1 MAILKMKRLRL
12 MLVRSRKE
20 ELLRR
25 LTKLGCV
32 QVTELAGELQEQEA
46 QGLVSRESSDLTALK
61 TRQASLDR
69 AVELLGSYAPVRKPL
84 LSAKPELEGDTLLAD
99 EDITPALELA
109 SAIGERE
116 DRIRRIGAEESRER
130 SLIESLRPWEDLE
143 LPLETEGTERA
154 SLVLG
159 SFSSRIP
166 LSEVEA
172 ALADA
177 AEEAELFPV
186 SEDKSQRY
194 VLLLAAKEQLAAAQ
208 ECLRGFGFSAASL
221 SGQTGTA
228 REGIAAAEKKLE
240 ELAAEKESLAKEI
253 EAEAPHR
260 EELKLASDRVSTRIA
275 MAEAEDRLYRTGETV
290 VLEGWFPAE
299 REGELQALLDSLDCA
314 WETEEPTEDEYPQV
328 PVKLKNNKFTN
339 ALNMVTNMYSLP
351 AYGSVDP
358 NPLMA
363 PFFILF
369 YGLMMAD
376 MGYGLVMI
384 AAALV
389 AMRKIK
395 PRGGTLAFCQ
405 LLLYGGIS
413 TFIMGALTGGFF
425 GDAPAIVA
433 GMFGSSWKGLPYLFS
448 PVYDSQTVLYGAMVL
463 GVIHLNVGMIVSFVE
478 KKRAGNL
485 ADGLFE
491 EGPLWVILLGG
502 ILLALDMLGVV
513 KSSALH
519 GAGVGILAVGVVL
532 LLFGAGRHAKGFGKV
547 TAAFSIIYNT
557 LTGWFGDILSYSRIM
572 ALMLAGGVVAQ
583 VFNSIAAMPSAGGVT
598 VVSGIIFLVIFLIG
612 HLLNFGLNLLG
623 CFVHD
628 LRLQCLE
635 FFGKFYQDGGKPFEP
650 LEIRSKY
657 AVPKED

>member
-12 MLVRSRKE
+12 MLVRSQKE
-20 ELLRR
+20 ELLRE
-25 LTKLGCV
+25 LAKLGCV
-32 QVTELAGELQEQEA
+32 QVTEIQEELQEQEN
-46 QGLVSRESSDLTALK
+46 QGLVHRESSELTALK
-61 TRQASLDR
+61 SRQATLDR
-69 AVELLGSYAPVRKPL
+69 ALQLLESYAPAKTPL
-84 LSAKPELEGDTLLAD
+84 LSAKPVQESDAFLETQGLQQ
-99 EDITPALELA
+99 ALELA
-109 SAIGERE
+109 AAIGERE
-116 DRIRRIGAEESRER
+116 DRIRRIGAEESRQR
-130 SLIESLRPWEDLE
+130 SLIESLRPWESLD
-143 LPLETEGTERA
+143 LPLETEGTDRSA
-154 SLVLG
+154 LVLG
-159 SFSSRIP
+159 SFSNRIP

-172 ALADA
+172 ALAEA

-186 SEDKSQRY
+186 SQDKSQRY
-194 VLLLAAKEQLAAAQ
+194 VLLLAAKEQLPAAQ
-208 ECLRGFGFSAASL
+208 ESLRSFGFSAASL
-221 SGQTGTA
+221 SGCSGTA
-228 REGIAAAEKKLE
+228 REGIAAAEKTLQ
-240 ELAAEKESLAKEI
+240 ELAAEKETLSGEI
-253 EAEAPHR
+253 AAEAPHR
-260 EELKLASDRVSTRIA
+260 DELKLAFDRVSTQIA
-275 MAEAEDRLYRTGETV
+275 MAETEDRLYGTEATV
-290 VLEGWFPAE
+290 VLEGWVPAE
-299 REGELQALLDSLDCA
+299 QEEKLTKLLERFECA
-314 WETEEPTEDEYPQV
+314 WETRDPAEDEYADV
-328 PVKLKNNKFTN
+328 PVKLKNNKFSN

-351 AYGSVDP
+351 AYGTVDP
-358 NPLMA
+358 NPIMA

-376 MGYGLVMI
+376 MGYGLIMI

-389 AMRKIK
+389 AMKKIK

-413 TFIMGALTGGFF
+413 TFIMGALTGGCF
-425 GDAPAIVA
+425 GDAPAVIA
-433 GMFGSSWKGLPYLFS
+433 GMFGSTWKGLPYLFS
-448 PVYDSQTVLYGAMVL
+448 PVNDSTTVLYGAMVL
-463 GVIHLNVGMIVSFVE
+463 GVIHLNAGMIVSFVE

-583 VFNSIAAMPSAGGVT
+583 VFNTIAAMPSKGGVT
-598 VVSGIIFLVIFLIG
+598 VLSGIIFLVIFLIG
-612 HLLNFGLNLLG
+612 HALNFGLNLLG

-635 FFGKFYQDGGKPFEP
+635 FFGKFYQDGGKPFTP
-650 LEIRSKY
+650 LAIRSKY
-657 AVPKED
+657 AVPKEE